1 MSRRPARPLRA
12 WQRSALARYL
22 AAAPHDFLAVATPG
36 AGKTAFALR
45 VAAELLADRTITAVT
60 VVTPT
65 EHLKH
70 QWAAAAASVGIALDP
85 DFRNSTGAT
94 SSDYTG
100 IAITYAG
107 VAAHP
112 VLHRNRTETRRTLVI
127 LDEVHHAGDA
137 RSWGEGVREAF
148 EPATRRLTL
157 TGTPFRSDDNPIPF
171 VDYVPDG
178 EGLLRSRA
186 DHAYGYSEALADGVV
201 RPVVFLAYSG
211 TSSWRTSAGEEMT
224 ARLGEPLTAEQTARA
239 WRTAL
244 DPGGEWIPAVLA
256 AADRR
261 LTGHRNGGMDDA
273 GGLVIATDQ
282 TTARA
287 YAEILRDVTGTP
299 PVVVLSDE
307 TGSSDRIAA
316 FSRSDDR
323 WMVAV
328 RMVSEGVDVPRL
340 AVGVYATSASTPLFF
355 AQAVGRFVRSRRA
368 GETASVFL
376 PSVPV
381 LLGLASELEAQR
393 DHVLGK
399 PHRAAEQWDDEE
411 LAAAN
416 RQQDEPGEDEKSFTA
431 LHADA
436 ELDQL
441 IYDGT
446 SFSADEE
453 DFIGLPGLLEPD
465 QVRTLLSSRQQEW
478 LSRPKAASS
487 APAAAPAASG
497 GAPAADG
504 PRAVER
510 AAQGAEHPRRP
521 AQPPHEEAA
530 RDDPQRAPPR
540 LRRPP
545 DGDGQHRAARGAH
558 RHPPLLALTPSP
570 PRGCA
575 RSRYRLA
582 RECNGKGRPLSGP
595 ERHIRGPFRTDSR
608 APRGRR
614 RRRRGGNRDR
624 FPPRRGGVRAGAG
637 APACVN
643 PTAPGCPVRAS
654 CRRGRV
660 RGARR
665 RGVLHRKA
673 GLHAPWRPRR
683 NGHSGRRRST
693 RAGKGFQAAQRSPSV
708 STPVRP
714 GSLDATN
721 RLRGTST
728 LADARHPGSDSRRA
742 SRLPSRRDRLEV
754 RPPYGHHPRGS
765 GLLIQLTTGK

>member
-1 MSRRPARPLRA
+1 VPATCAPPAGAAGVQDMRGPGVTPPGRPLRA

-22 AAAPHDFLAVATPG
+22 AARPHDFLAVATPG

-112 VLHRNRTETRRTLVI
+112 VLHRNRTDTRRTLVI

-299 PVVVLSDE
+299 PVLVLSDE
-307 TGSSDRIAA
+307 AGASDRIAA
-316 FSRSDDR
+316 FSKSDDR

-355 AQAVGRFVRSRRA
+355 AQAVGRFVRSRRP

-399 PHRAAEQWDDEE
+399 PHRAAEEWNDEE

-465 QVRTLLSSRQQEW
+465 QVRSLLSSRQKEW
-478 LSRPKAASS
+478 MARPKAS
-487 APAAAPAASG
+487 AAAPA
-497 GAPAADG
+497 PAAPPPSAERPQLTVREQLHGLRKELNTLVALHNHRTKKPHGMIHNELRKVCGG
-504 PRAVER
+504 P
-510 AAQGAEHPRRP
+510 
-521 AQPPHEEAA
+521 
-530 RDDPQRAPPR
+530 
-540 LRRPP
+540 
-545 DGDGQHRAARGAH
+545 
-558 RHPPLLALTPSP
+558 
-570 PRGCA
+570 
-575 RSRYRLA
+575 
-582 RECNGKGRPLSGP
+582 
-595 ERHIRGPFRTDSR
+595 
-608 APRGRR
+608 
-614 RRRRGGNRDR
+614 
-624 FPPRRGGVRAGAG
+624 
-637 APACVN
+637 
-643 PTAPGCPVRAS
+643 PTAMAS
-654 CRRGRV
+654 IEQLEERIATLRS
-660 RGARR
+660 
-665 RGVLHRKA
+665 
-673 GLHAPWRPRR
+673 WR
-683 NGHSGRRRST
+683 
-693 RAGKGFQAAQRSPSV
+693 
-708 STPVRP
+708 
-714 GSLDATN
+714 
-721 RLRGTST
+721 
-728 LADARHPGSDSRRA
+728 
-742 SRLPSRRDRLEV
+742 
-754 RPPYGHHPRGS
+754 
-765 GLLIQLTTGK
+765 